1 MKKIVI
7 DTDLCS
13 GHGRCYVVAPEF
25 FYDDSAGYGRVK
37 EGVCLNTSNQRQVER
52 AIKACPEGA
61 IKIVDG

>member
-1 MKKIVI
+1 MKKIII

-13 GHGRCYVVAPEF
+13 GHGRCYVVAPEI
-25 FYDDSAGYGRVK
+25 FYDDSAGYGQVK
-37 EGVCLNTSNQRQVER
+37 EGVRLSTSNQKQVER